1 MAIPTV
7 KTHRMATSENR
18 PTGYSTL
25 ITNCLSYGPAIQLIA
40 DFQREVK
47 SFLYTHKG
55 HSSVHDDF
63 TYGSPNEDGL
73 IKGFHIIQHS
83 ARVGLNCQHE
93 QTRVSTAWCW
103 LKYILCVFT

>member
-1 MAIPTV
+1 MAIPIV
-7 KTHRMATSENR
+7 KTQSRMATSKNR
-18 PTGYSTL
+18 TTGYSNTN
-25 ITNCLSYGPAIQLIA
+25 NCLSYGPAIQLIA

-47 SFLYTHKG
+47 SCIYTHKG

-73 IKGFHIIQHS
+73 IKGSHIIQHS